1 MRLLFDQ
8 NISFRIV
15 NKLKDYFPD
24 CKHVSDVWLKNC
36 DDPDIWIYA
45 HDHNFVIVTF
55 DSDFYDIS
63 LLNGFPPKII
73 WIRTGNLTTLQ
84 VRFCERLGLKYPCLL
99 DPSTLGPIVKKQF
112 RQIDKI

>member
-15 NKLKDYFPD
+15 NKLDDYFPD
-24 CKHVSDVWLKNC
+24 CKHVSDVGLKDC
-36 DDPDIWIYA
+36 EDQDIWIYA
-45 HDHNFVIVTF
+45 HEHDYVIVTF

-73 WIRTGNLTTLQ
+73 WIRTGNLTTNEIVQLLTSNKDIINDFINKPEQ
-84 VRFCERLGLKYPCLL
+84 LDLACLE
-99 DPSTLGPIVKKQF
+99 IE
-112 RQIDKI
+112 